1 MPNKN
6 ENIELRSEEVQEL
19 LTRIPSRLLRYGSMV
34 ILAILVLV
42 LFLSWLIKYPTVVTA
57 PVSIT
62 TVQPPEK
69 LIAKASG
76 KIQAI
81 LTKDKS
87 IVTPNTVLAILE
99 NSADYKVVFQ
109 LKNIVD
115 KYTFENKFPFEK
127 FYGTS
132 LGELE
137 NVYALFQKEYQADEL
152 LKKLQPYQVDKS
164 AQSLEQVQ
172 LQDRLQLLLSQKEI
186 SEIELQLQKQDFQ
199 RYESLYKKGVVSS
212 QEYEKNKLAFLQA
225 QKNFKNLQS
234 SISQTKSAIN
244 ELNKSKK
251 TTEINETKEI
261 SSLNRNLIQAFFQ
274 LKKAIKEW
282 ELNYAFVSKNGG
294 IVSFMQIWSV
304 NQNIEGG
311 EILFSIVP
319 QQSKAFIAKV
329 KAPAQNAGKLKV
341 GQEVNIRLANYPDTE
356 FGVLKGKVQ
365 NMSLVPD
372 KEGNLILDV
381 ILSKGLKTSYHKEI
395 VFQQEMSG
403 TADIITEDLRLLE
416 RLFYQ
421 FRSLFQV
428 E

>member
-1 MPNKN
+1 M
-6 ENIELRSEEVQEL
+6 
-19 LTRIPSRLLRYGSMV
+19 
-34 ILAILVLV
+34 
-42 LFLSWLIKYPTVVTA
+42 
-57 PVSIT
+57 
-62 TVQPPEK
+62 
-69 LIAKASG
+69 
-76 KIQAI
+76 
-81 LTKDKS
+81 
-87 IVTPNTVLAILE
+87 
-99 NSADYKVVFQ
+99 
-109 LKNIVD
+109 
-115 KYTFENKFPFEK
+115 
-127 FYGTS
+127 
-132 LGELE
+132 
-137 NVYALFQKEYQADEL
+137 
-152 LKKLQPYQVDKS
+152 
-164 AQSLEQVQ
+164 
-172 LQDRLQLLLSQKEI
+172 LSQKEI